1 MGRKRLNL
9 IGDRYGRLVVKEEA
23 DCKGKARCYLC
34 ICDCGEE
41 KIILLKDL
49 RSGNSKSCGCLQ
61 KEKARNNA
69 LDLAGKHF
77 GKLTVVRRDGS
88 MGSNAMWECTCDC
101 GGEIKTSSG
110 QLMQGSTKSCG
121 CLQANIGENVQKY
134 INENLMVDGV
144 FIAILKS
151 KIRND
156 NNTGIKGV
164 FPVKRK
170 NSIKYRASI
179 GISNK
184 QYHLGYFDTVE
195 EAAAARRA
203 GEEKYHQPYLE

>member
-9 IGDRYGRLVVKEEA
+9 IGDRYGGLVVKEEA
-23 DCKGKARCYLC
+23 DRKGKARCYLC
-34 ICDCGEE
+34 ICDCGEQ

-69 LDLAGKHF
+69 LELAGKRF
-77 GKLTVVRRDGS
+77 GKLTVVRREGS
-88 MGSNAMWECTCDC
+88 MGSNATWLCYCDC
-101 GGEIKTSSG
+101 GGVIQASGVQLKTG
-110 QLMQGSTKSCG
+110 TAKSCG
-121 CLQANIGENVQKY
+121 CISVPTGEKVQKY
-134 INENLMVDGV
+134 IKENLMVDGV
-144 FIAILKS
+144 YTAILKS

-179 GISNK
+179 GIKNK